1 MTDCMNDKNYWFNLF
16 TFIYITVGG
25 GISNNQPPK
34 REKTIKPEGCKKL
47 FAG

>member
-1 MTDCMNDKNYWFNLF
+1 
-16 TFIYITVGG
+16 VGG